1 MVTLQEIAKALNL
14 DPKNTKQD
22 FSTYGEVKSINPDKT
37 YQVSLNGSDTT
48 VKCARLTGA
57 KVGDVVLVTVLK
69 NGYAVVT
76 GCVGGDTDAAD
87 AKQEAS
93 DAYIMAEGG
102 ITTDT
107 LHYLATNLS
116 TGVTVNTPGWT
127 TTVQSITQAA
137 PYLWTYHTYHKASGT
152 STNTEPVITGVY
164 GDTGT
169 DGAKWYTGTG
179 ITGTSTT
186 ATVFPSSGVSS
197 AVVGDMYLNTDTN
210 NTYRCTT
217 AGAPSVAKWVYAD
230 NIQGDPGS
238 PGSPGS
244 PGVSVTAVQP
254 QYYLST
260 STSSATGGSWSNTL
274 TYVTGKYIWTRDQIT
289 YSNSTT
295 GYSTEIYN
303 EALTTACSNAED
315 ALTVAEGVNEHFWY
329 DNTGAHVT
337 EDTQEDYEQDPANA
351 GGNTLITSQGVAIRK
366 GTKELAAMSRDGL
379 DIKSYD
385 NNNTAVPI
393 AHLGYGAG
401 KGSQGSTEDAP
412 YYDLGTRT
420 LNSEKGNYSTIEGV
434 DNTASRYC
442 AHAEGVHSIASG
454 SEAHAEGTAEASGSW
469 AHAEGGFVTNFSVIQ
484 RTTASG
490 TSAHAE
496 GQKTTA
502 SGNAAHAEGLET
514 TASGNYTHAGGK
526 YTNAGYEGQTVIG
539 EYNDNKSADLFEVGN
554 GTANNARKNAFEVD
568 DSGNANITGTYR
580 KNGTE
585 IPYITEKGSK
595 TGGWH
600 YEKWSTGKIE
610 AWGSIS
616 TGTLS
621 SLSGG
626 NRVYMATGVNGAI
639 PSGIFSST
647 PTFIQAFC
655 QYSSAACYSVW
666 ATPTSSTA
674 FKMQIV
680 KNANNTTSVDVQIH
694 AVYYPSSY

>member
-87 AKQEAS
+87 ALQEAS

-107 LHYLATNLS
+107 LHYLATDLS

-152 STNTEPVITGVY
+152 STNTQPVITGVY

-186 ATVFPSSGVSS
+186 AAVFPSSGVSS

-217 AGAPSVAKWVYAD
+217 AGAPSVAKWVYVD
-230 NIQGDPGS
+230 NIKGDPGS

-244 PGVSVTAVQP
+244 QGVSVTAVQP

-274 TYVTGKYIWTRDQIT
+274 TYITGKYIWTRDQIT

-303 EALTTACSNAED
+303 QALTEACSNAED
-315 ALTVAEGVNEHFWY
+315 ALTVAEGVNDHFWY

-366 GTKELAAMSRDGL
+366 GTKELATMSKDGFDAMSYDSDG
-379 DIKSYD
+379 
-385 NNNTAVPI
+385 VRRPI
-393 AHLGYGAG
+393 AHLGYGPGVDTAG
-401 KGSQGSTEDAP
+401 NTDDAP
-412 YYDLGTRT
+412 FFTLGSRQAGTI
-420 LNSEKGNYSTIEGV
+420 GQYSLV
-434 DNTASRYC
+434 DNYQNIAGGWCSHAEGHSTQATGHESHAEGYGTQATAYQ
-442 AHAEGVHSIASG
+442 AHAEGYETYATNEYAHSEGLETHATNKG
-454 SEAHAEGTAEASGSW
+454 AHAEGFAAQANGVYS
-469 AHAEGGFVTNFSVIQ
+469 HAEGDNTV
-484 RTTASG
+484 
-490 TSAHAE
+490 
-496 GQKTTA
+496 
-502 SGNAAHAEGLET
+502 
-514 TASGNYTHAGGK
+514 
-526 YTNAGYEGQTVIG
+526 AGYRAQTVVG
-539 EYNDNKSADLFEVGN
+539 KFNDNKSADLFEVGK
-554 GTANNARKNAFEVD
+554 GTASNARANAFEVD

-585 IPYITEKGSK
+585 IPYITEKGTK
-595 TGGWH
+595 TGGWY

-666 ATPTSSTA
+666 ATPSSSTA

-694 AVYYPSSY
+694 AIYYPSSY